1 MIKRTLLTAA
11 AVAAL
16 ASAPALAQQT
26 IKITL
31 VSAPPPTVT
40 PTKVTK
46 EFFVPEVTK
55 RLQGSP
61 YKIEWTEA
69 YSQTLAKFTETFETV
84 EEGIA
89 QIGVQLKNFEEA
101 KLPMEQY
108 ASMIP
113 FGATDPKVA
122 YQIDRNVRAKVP
134 EMQAAFLKYNQV
146 ALAHAAS
153 TSMQMMTKFPLTKV
167 DDLKGRKIG
176 GSGALAQVLRGTGA
190 VIVTA
195 NMAQSYTDISNGVY
209 DGYPIGITQ
218 GYPYKTYQ
226 AAPYYTEVGFGATL
240 VGAITINKKTYD
252 ALPAQVRKVI
262 EDTATEWS
270 NAYYASE
277 QQRTTQLF
285 ELMKKEG
292 MKASQF
298 PAAERQKWAMMM
310 PNIAKDWAQNLDKK
324 GEPGTK
330 VLTTYMNELRAAKVP
345 LVREWD
351 KQ

>member
-1 MIKRTLLTAA
+1 MMQRALIAT
-11 AVAAL
+11 AL
-16 ASAPALAQQT
+16 ALLVSPAFAQQT
-26 IKITL
+26 IKIT
-31 VSAPPPTVT
+31 VVGAAPPTVT
-40 PTKVTK
+40 PSKVTK

-84 EEGIA
+84 EENIA

-101 KLPMEQY
+101 KLPLEQY
-108 ASMIP
+108 ASTIP

-122 YQIDRNVRAKVP
+122 YQIDLNLRGKVP
-134 EMQAAFLKYNQV
+134 EMQAAFLKYEQV

-153 TSMQMMTKFPLTKV
+153 QSMHMMTKFPLTKV
-167 DDLKGRKIG
+167 EDLKGRKIG
-176 GSGALAQVLRGTGA
+176 GSGALAMVLRGTGA

-195 NMAQSYTDISNGVY
+195 NMAGSYTDITNGVY

-218 GYPYKTYQ
+218 GFPYKTYQ

-240 VGAITINKKTYD
+240 VGALTIHKKTYD
-252 ALPAQVRKVI
+252 SLPAQVRKAI

-270 NAYYASE
+270 NAYYVSE
-277 QQRTTQLF
+277 MERGAQMYEQMT
-285 ELMKKEG
+285 KEG
-292 MKASQF
+292 MKSSKLQD
-298 PAAERQKWAMMM
+298 AERQKWAKAM
-310 PNIAKDWAQNLDKK
+310 PNIAKEWAQDLDKK
-324 GEPGTK
+324 GQPGTK
-330 VLTTYMNELRAAKVP
+330 LLTAYMDELRTAKVP

-351 KQ
+351 KE